1 MLRKQDAD
9 LTFAAVAVNGG
20 TSRPRYIVKSRVT
33 GIPSSAGCLYAA
45 HLAGVYESPNTIEG
59 ALKGLRALLSF
70 AWACDHDLEGCLLR
84 GERIEPKLI
93 RAFAH
98 WLEKRYCQADGI
110 MPQASRRTFNAIL
123 LQARIAEAWFIMM
136 YWTADDRL
144 MRGYEIQNV
153 LATQKAAWA
162 HVAKRVKE
170 KPIAPDMDE
179 EDIRRIDGF
188 LVNAAVA
195 SNAESM
201 WVRAFLIW
209 RLAIEFGM
217 RIGEILALRVEDCPN
232 RHRPTFEIVRMED
245 RDHVDPR
252 GTYAPR
258 PKTLGRSLGILLAN
272 SAFPELVLRYISEY
286 RITWKTKPDGS
297 KRKSPHVQ
305 HPYLLVNDDG
315 APLPHVTARSLA
327 SRIAKETG
335 VPFHWH
341 LARHAFFNRA
351 YAAIG
356 GIQGVAEQNVR
367 INDLVY
373 WGGWSS
379 PKSLDIYTNRAR
391 KHRAA
396 HALAIWQGQ
405 QEEWTSLR

>member
-1 MLRKQDAD
+1 MLRNQDSVLA
-9 LTFAAVAVNGG
+9 FAAIAIGDG
-20 TSRPRYIVKSRVT
+20 TSRPRYVVKSRMT
-33 GIPSSAGCLYAA
+33 GTPSLAGCLYAA
-45 HLAGVYESPNTIEG
+45 HLAGVHESPNTIEG

-70 AWACDHDLEGCLLR
+70 ADECGHDLEERLLQ
-84 GERIEPKLI
+84 GERIEPRLI

-98 WLEKRYCQADGI
+98 WLEQRYCQADGI

-144 MRGYEIQNV
+144 ARGYEIQSV

-170 KPIAPDMDE
+170 KPVAPDMDE

-188 LVNAAVA
+188 LVNAAMA
-195 SNAESM
+195 PNAEPM
-201 WVRAFLIW
+201 WVRTFLIW

-217 RIGEILALRVEDCPN
+217 RIGEILALRVQDCPN

-245 RDHVDPR
+245 RNHVDPR

-286 RITWKTKPDGS
+286 RVTWKIRPDGS

-305 HPYLLVNDDG
+305 HPYLLVNDEG

-327 SRIAKETG
+327 GRIAKETG

-356 GIQGVAEQNVR
+356 RIQETAEQNVR
-367 INDLVY
+367 INDLIY

-405 QEEWTSLR
+405 QETWTSLR

>member
-1 MLRKQDAD
+1 
-9 LTFAAVAVNGG
+9 
-20 TSRPRYIVKSRVT
+20 
-33 GIPSSAGCLYAA
+33 
-45 HLAGVYESPNTIEG
+45 LAGVYDSPNTIEG

-70 AWACDHDLEGCLLR
+70 VDECGQDLEGHLLQ

-98 WLEKRYCQADGI
+98 WLEQRYGKVDGI
-110 MPQASRRTFNAIL
+110 MSQASRRTFNATL
-123 LQARIAEAWFIMM
+123 LQARIAEAWFITM

-144 MRGYEIQNV
+144 VRGYEIQNV

-170 KPIAPDMDE
+170 KPVAPDMDE

-188 LVNAAVA
+188 LVNAAMA
-195 SNAESM
+195 ANADPI
-201 WVRAFLIW
+201 WVRTFLIW

-217 RIGEILALRVEDCPN
+217 RIGEILALRIEDCPN

-245 RDHVDPR
+245 RDYVDPR

-286 RITWKTKPDGS
+286 RVTWKIRPDGS

-315 APLPHVTARSLA
+315 APLPHVTARNLA
-327 SRIAKETG
+327 SRISKETG

-356 GIQGVAEQNVR
+356 RIPEVAEQNVR
-367 INDLVY
+367 INDLIY

-405 QEEWTSLR
+405 QEAWTSLR

>member
-1 MLRKQDAD
+1 MLRKQDAS
-9 LTFAAVAVNGG
+9 FAYAGVPINDG
-20 TSRPRYIVKSRVT
+20 TSRSRYVVKSRVT
-33 GIPSSAGCLYAA
+33 GMPSPAGCLYAA
-45 HLAGVYESPNTIEG
+45 HLAGVYDSPNTIEG

-70 AWACDHDLEGCLLR
+70 ADECGQDLEGRLLQ

-98 WLEKRYCQADGI
+98 WLERRYGKADGI
-110 MPQASRRTFNAIL
+110 MSQASRRTFNATL
-123 LQARIAEAWFIMM
+123 LQARIAEAWFITM
-136 YWTADDRL
+136 YWAADDRL
-144 MRGYEIQNV
+144 VRGYEIQNV
-153 LATQKAAWA
+153 LTTQKAAWA

-170 KPIAPDMDE
+170 KPVAPDMDE

-188 LVNAAVA
+188 LANAAMSA
-195 SNAESM
+195 NADPM
-201 WVRAFLIW
+201 WVRTFLIW

-286 RITWKTKPDGS
+286 RVTWKTRSDGS
-297 KRKSPHVQ
+297 KRKSPQVP

-327 SRIAKETG
+327 TRISKETG

-356 GIQGVAEQNVR
+356 RIPEVAEQNVR

-405 QEEWTSLR
+405 QEAWTSLR